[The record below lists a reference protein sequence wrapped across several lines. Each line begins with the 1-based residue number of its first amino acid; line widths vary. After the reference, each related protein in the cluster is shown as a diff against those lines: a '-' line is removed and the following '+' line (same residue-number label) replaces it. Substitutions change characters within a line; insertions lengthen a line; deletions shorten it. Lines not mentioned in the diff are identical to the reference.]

1 MWLRRALGAF
11 VIAAWLS
18 GCSGYYNDF
27 DVINGTKVE
36 IRDLSVSDG
45 GTVWKL
51 GNLGPGAKTTFHGHF
66 AGEDTGTV
74 SWTLNGKRYSA
85 DGCFYTVGGAT
96 HGTVIVAG
104 DHLDYR
110 CT

>member
-1 MWLRRALGAF
+1 MKALRLATLVSIASLAGCGA
-11 VIAAWLS
+11 
-18 GCSGYYNDF
+18 YDNDF
-27 DVINGTKVE
+27 DIINGTRVE

-45 GTVWKL
+45 QTVWKL
-51 GNLGPGAKTTFHGHF
+51 GSLKPGAQTTFHGHLT
-66 AGEDTGTV
+66 GEDTGTI
-74 SWTLNGKRYSA
+74 SWTINGKRYSG

-96 HGTVIVAG
+96 HGSPIVAG

>member
-1 MWLRRALGAF
+1 MGLLATVLLAAADVAVHAAPSKGWPVIQRVYTPRA
-11 VIAAWLS
+11 
-18 GCSGYYNDF
+18 
-27 DVINGTKVE
+27 KK
-36 IRDLSVSDG
+36 
-45 GTVWKL
+45 KL
-51 GNLGPGAKTTFHGHF
+51 PR
-66 AGEDTGTV
+66 
-74 SWTLNGKRYSA
+74 SWTIAGKRYSA